1 MIFQIE
7 ILVAVGYSNIDEMNN
22 DRWQLILYDIIWY
35 VRYMSK
41 LYLLCPK
48 NDITVYICWRRK
60 KVALGYLN
68 VRGAGLFKFVGARS
82 WGPAFL
88 LVDCCCFEYNLGIKN
103 LQHNP
108 FHSKSICTI
117 ESENYN
123 DTLQAQLS
131 CCVSI
136 DMLVHCQYSGDDL
149 EQVMQAVES

>member
-1 MIFQIE
+1 
-7 ILVAVGYSNIDEMNN
+7 MNN
-22 DRWQLILYDIIWY
+22 DRQKVILHDIIWY

-60 KVALGYLN
+60 KVALGYSN
-68 VRGAGLFKFVGARS
+68 FGGAGIFKFVGARS

-108 FHSKSICTI
+108 FHSKSICTK

-123 DTLQAQLS
+123 YTLQAQLS
-131 CCVSI
+131 CCIKRHVDALPI
-136 DMLVHCQYSGDDL
+136 FGRWSGASNASSWIL
-149 EQVMQAVES
+149 NTLFPQPAG